1 MPSMVKYLNVVLGKS
16 PGQTLRKFHQ
26 AGMGCSAGTEGRVMM
41 PEGAG
46 VKWGYQPDDG
56 TSCNPG
62 LSNAARGGWVYL
74 GLPGATRLT
83 REFLEI
89 RSEKCCQRRLGLP
102 GATRLT
108 TGHVESRANSTK

>member
-1 MPSMVKYLNVVLGKS
+1 
-16 PGQTLRKFHQ
+16 
-26 AGMGCSAGTEGRVMM
+26 MM

-56 TSCNPG
+56 TSWNPG

-74 GLPGATRLT
+74 GLPGATRLMQ
-83 REFLEI
+83 EFLEI
-89 RSEKCCQRRLGLP
+89 RAGRCCQSVLGLP

-108 TGHVESRANSTK
+108 IGHVESRANSTK